1 MLRTG
6 FELVFYVHCDVEY
19 FVLYAVLDLRHKSSQ
34 NKQKLS
40 NDNAVVG
47 LV

>member
-6 FELVFYVHCDVEY
+6 FEPVFYVHCDVEY

-34 NKQKLS
+34 SEQKLR
-40 NDNAVVG
+40 NAIAVVG
-47 LV
+47 SV